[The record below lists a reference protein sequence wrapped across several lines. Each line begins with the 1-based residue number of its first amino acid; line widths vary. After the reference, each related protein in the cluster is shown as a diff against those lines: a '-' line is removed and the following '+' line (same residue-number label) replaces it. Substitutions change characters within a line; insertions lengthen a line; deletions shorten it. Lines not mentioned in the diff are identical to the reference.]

1 MVRETGKRRGSR
13 IELDYYRGS
22 DGLSRWRGR
31 LCLLVILAAAGW
43 LGLEAIASR
52 DRATWGRSFEPSR
65 LASKGPLAQAHA
77 MWDSTC
83 QACHL
88 PFTPINHSRWAPAI
102 GTGSHAS
109 DDRCRTCHAA
119 PIHHQSERPD
129 QVPACAECHRDHRGR
144 EASLLAMDDSACTR
158 CHGDLSQHRGP
169 GAGTLSVAAS
179 VSRFDTAHH
188 PEFTTTPVDRAKS
201 PRRVK
206 FNHARHL
213 GAGLTLE
220 TGGTP
225 FSFAQLAPQ
234 DRARYGWAP
243 VQTLDLPVRLDCAA
257 CHQLDG
263 ADQVGGDAERIA
275 NRTPA
280 RSPGASML
288 PVVYDFHC
296 AACHPLPFDANVPH
310 EQVPHGLAPAEL
322 DGKLRQFYAAQVVR
336 ADPAALRQFVP
347 PRPLPDQSAGS
358 RAQRFEDA
366 IEAKVLTA
374 AKLLFGSAVD
384 EATRR
389 QQNLPLGRGG
399 CVECHNLKPNAGP
412 LISARDLA
420 SLEIEPVLMTPVWL
434 ESAVFN
440 HTAHRALDCAACHAG
455 VSSSRANG
463 DRPLLPGIGVCAS
476 CHSAVSSRQTGQL
489 AGASAACT
497 ECHRYHN
504 GDHPRH
510 GKGAAARR
518 GAAALSIEQ
527 FQSGGAD
534 GRPR

>member
-1 MVRETGKRRGSR
+1 MVRESGKRRGSR
-13 IELDYYRGS
+13 IELDYYRSS

-31 LCLLVILAAAGW
+31 LCLLVILTAAGW
-43 LGLEAIASR
+43 IGLEAIAGR
-52 DRATWGRSFEPSR
+52 DRAAPARFFEPSR

-83 QACHL
+83 RACHL
-88 PFTPINHSRWAPAI
+88 PFTPINPSRWAPAFA
-102 GTGSHAS
+102 TGSHAG
-109 DDRCRTCHAA
+109 DYRCRTCHAA
-119 PIHHQSERPD
+119 PVHHQSERAD
-129 QVPACAECHRDHRGR
+129 DIPACAECHSDHRGR

-158 CHGDLSQHRGP
+158 CHGDLKQHRGP
-169 GAGTLSVAAS
+169 GAGTRSVGGS

-188 PEFTTTPVDRAKS
+188 PEFRTTPDDRAMS

-213 GAGLTLE
+213 AAGLTLE
-220 TGGTP
+220 EGGMP
-225 FSFAQLAPQ
+225 FTFAQLAPQ
-234 DRARYGWAP
+234 DRARYGWALG
-243 VQTLDLPVRLDCAA
+243 QELDVPVRLACAA

-263 ADQVGGDAERIA
+263 EDQVGGVLERRA
-275 NRTPA
+275 NRMPA

-288 PVVYDFHC
+288 PVVFDVHC
-296 AACHPLPFDANVPH
+296 AACHPLPFDASFP
-310 EQVPHGLAPAEL
+310 EKQVPHGVAPAEL
-322 DGKLRQFYAAQVVR
+322 NAKLRQFYAAQVVR
-336 ADPAALRQFVP
+336 ADPAALRQVVP
-347 PRPLPDQSAGS
+347 PRPLPGQSAGS
-358 RAQRFEDA
+358 REQRFEEA

-374 AKLLFGSAVD
+374 AKLLFGSSVD

-389 QQNLPLGRGG
+389 RQKLPQGRGG
-399 CVECHNLKPNAGP
+399 CVECHNLKASAGP
-412 LISARDLA
+412 LIRARDLA
-420 SLEIEPVLMTPVWL
+420 SLEIEPVLMTQVWF
-434 ESAVFN
+434 ESAVFD
-440 HTAHRALDCAACHAG
+440 HTAHRALECAACHAG
-455 VSSSRANG
+455 ATSSRANG
-463 DRPLLPGIGVCAS
+463 DRPLLPGLAVCAS
-476 CHSAVSSRQTGQL
+476 CHWAAGGRQTGQL